1 MKKVAILAVLALAG
15 AIAGVACGG
24 DKPAADPSGTTTTT
38 SSGAGADSAAPAASA
53 SLPRPRSESTP
64 LTGPI
69 VRAGCST
76 YVAHPAWLFVC

>member
-38 SSGAGADSAAPAASA
+38 SSGATTDTAAPAASDSA
-53 SLPRPRSESTP
+53 APTP
-64 LTGPI
+64 
-69 VRAGCST
+69 
-76 YVAHPAWLFVC
+76 AH